1 MEKNINVKEN
11 ACVVVIYDTV
21 AGCYTAPITFNNS
34 ASAVRYFKTKI
45 TVNVE
50 DYILYKVAEYN
61 ELTGD
66 LIVIDRE
73 LLLKGVDL
81 IGK

>member
-1 MEKNINVKEN
+1 MEKNVNVKEN

-21 AGCYTAPITFNNS
+21 AGCYTAPITFNNV

-45 TVNVE
+45 NVNVE
-50 DYILYKVAEYN
+50 DYILYKISEYN

-66 LIVIDRE
+66 LVPCERE
-73 LLLKGVDL
+73 TLIKGVEL